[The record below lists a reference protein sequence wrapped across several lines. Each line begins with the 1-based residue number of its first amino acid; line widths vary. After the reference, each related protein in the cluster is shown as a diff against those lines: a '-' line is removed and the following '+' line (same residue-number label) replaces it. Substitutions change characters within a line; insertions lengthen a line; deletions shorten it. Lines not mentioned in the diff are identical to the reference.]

1 MWVGE
6 DEEEGGDGWREMK
19 TERGRSTGFQL
30 VLYKCKQV
38 VGDQNHNETQN
49 PAENQAA
56 GAWNPRRKAAQVWG
70 EAYILTVLG
79 PHYEPSV

>member
-6 DEEEGGDGWREMK
+6 GEGEEGGGHGWREIK

-38 VGDQNHNETQN
+38 VGDQNHN
-49 PAENQAA
+49 
-56 GAWNPRRKAAQVWG
+56 
-70 EAYILTVLG
+70 
-79 PHYEPSV
+79 